1 MSAARMFD
9 VDVGDVGVSMDS
21 WAHKVGETTE
31 QATVRLAVGVA
42 RGLMNATSPKKGG
55 KRAKGDPTDMQ
66 KNKGKAAAQM
76 RKVVESVD
84 PKYFTAIKKGRRRVE
99 GKMVKVTSAKIGG
112 RWVKIDPRKILDG
125 DSAVWRAVEDHR
137 GGDGKTRVLRRSE
150 KYICSRTV
158 FNRVATKRSKLWGA
172 AKGSWYGA
180 GIAAMRRQRGMDRL
194 NIKAPAWIKNHAR
207 KGQSKQIGK
216 DHNTE
221 VVLGSRAV
229 SLRSNGALSVGDM
242 NTAINIARKGVF
254 QYYAKRLRAI
264 KIKGKGGR

>member
-1 MSAARMFD
+1 MSAARMFN
-9 VDVGDVGVSMDS
+9 VDMGGIGVSLDVLAS
-21 WAHKVGETTE
+21 KVGETTE
-31 QATVRLAVGVA
+31 QATVRFAVGVA
-42 RGLMNATSPKKGG
+42 RGVMNATSPKKGG
-55 KRAKGDPTDMQ
+55 KRAKGAPTDMQ

-76 RKVVESVD
+76 RKVVESVE

-125 DSAVWRAVEDHR
+125 DRAVWQAVEDHR
-137 GGDGKTRVLRRSE
+137 GSNGKTRALRGSE

-158 FNRVATKRSKLWGA
+158 FNRVATKRSRLWGA

-180 GIAAMRRQRGMDRL
+180 GIAAMRRQRGLDRL

-207 KGQSKQIGK
+207 KGQSRQIGK

-229 SLRSNGALSVGDM
+229 SLRSNGALSVGDI
-242 NTAINIARKGVF
+242 NTAIKIARKGVF
-254 QYYAKRLRAI
+254 QYYSKRLRAM
-264 KIKGKGGR
+264 KVKGRGGR